1 MSDPAWKSPGGSAFV
16 GGPAGRKRFF
26 FFSFFFGS
34 FAPSIDIAPLSV
46 GRERRDCELEP
57 STILGINGGL
67 SLERRYFLYEEGH
80 CIVT

>member
-16 GGPAGRKRFF
+16 GGPAGRKRF